1 MFEWKK
7 LSVLVGLVVISLV
20 AACGQERAER
30 IPPSYEDIAV
40 PQLREMMASGDLFLV
55 NVHIPFEGDIPGTDQ
70 SIRFDE
76 ISEHL
81 DQLPGDRQAKIILY
95 CRSGRMSAEAAGT
108 LASLG
113 YTSVFNLV
121 GGFREWEAA
130 GFDLEQCY

>member
-130 GFDLEQCY
+130 GFDLEQGY